1 MKRPVSGP
9 WRIALYRWSTNV
21 VYQWKALRSALD
33 WTVWLYIA
41 IPALMLGIKFYYDW
55 WTLPLPAAWIALPRE
70 VWLLPFLLPV
80 LSGTLHT
87 WSEGGDVLFLRQKKA
102 WWIRLVAFGLL
113 MYTGRSIVMTG
124 LIGVMAAPWLMK
136 GYGLS
141 AGQLAAWGAGI
152 ASLSVFTACV
162 RNRVQTEWHGWRRWG
177 LGMLTGILAIA
188 AFHGLACL
196 LSIHPVLPLA
206 GALLLNALT
215 VPCVRYRLHVTH
227 AFERDVE
234 LESQT
239 RMRLTALLLS
249 QSMEKP
255 VRRKRKRGL
264 LFPRSGYF
272 MKRKNGGQIIGSLA
286 VKSLLRS
293 RNHVMFYL
301 QFVGI
306 GLFATVTSVNSLP
319 SLYYFIVPVL
329 CGVLSY
335 WLSQYWREFIEGDV
349 PSMFSYRSSHLQQAA
364 THMVQVL
371 ASVPGFLWALAG
383 GLFIAPPL
391 MALGMGLLGG
401 LVGGAHGTV
410 IVQMKGWKQKT
421 KEEQENAAR
430 EPMNG

>member
-9 WRIALYRWSTNV
+9 WRLALYRWSTNAA
-21 VYQWKALRSALD
+21 YQWKALRSALD

-41 IPALMLGIKFYYDW
+41 IPALLLGIKFYYDW

-87 WSEGGDVLFLRQKKA
+87 WSEAGDVLFLRQKKA
-102 WWIRLVAFGLL
+102 WWSRLAAFGLL
-113 MYTGRSIVMTG
+113 TYTVRSVVMTG
-124 LIGVMAAPWLMK
+124 IIGVVAAPWLMK

-141 AGQLAAWGAGI
+141 AGELAALGAGI
-152 ASLSVFTACV
+152 ASLSILSACI

-177 LGMLTGILAIA
+177 LGLLAGSVVIA
-188 AFHGLACL
+188 AYCGLVYI
-196 LSIHPVLPLA
+196 LSIHPFLPLG
-206 GALLLNALT
+206 GALLLCILAA
-215 VPCVRYRLHVTH
+215 PFIRYRLHVTH

-234 LESQT
+234 LESQA

-272 MKRKNGGQIIGSLA
+272 MKRKHGGQVIGSLA

-293 RNHVMFYL
+293 RNHFLFYL
-301 QFVGI
+301 RFVGI
-306 GLFATVTSVNSLP
+306 GLFATVTCVNSLP
-319 SLYYFIVPVL
+319 GLYYFIVPVL

-335 WLSQYWREFIEGDV
+335 WLSLYWREFIEGDV
-349 PSMFSYRSSHLQQAA
+349 PSMFSFRSSHLQQAA
-364 THMVQVL
+364 AHMVQVL

-401 LVGGAHGTV
+401 LAAGVLGTV

-421 KEEQENAAR
+421 KEEKQSHSGA
-430 EPMNG
+430 